1 MRCRSVVPSL
11 AVVLALLFAGWIGGR
26 GAGARQA
33 DPALTVGGDPRVDAD
48 DFRVTV
54 FADGLSFPFGM
65 VALEDGSLLVGTS
78 DPTGGGY
85 FAGPGNLLRLVD
97 EDEDGVADDAG
108 TVLYSGLPGGITAMA
123 RAGELVF
130 VTTGGSTPEQIS
142 VLRPGEE
149 PDESLTLLGSLEFAF
164 EEGQEHRTYA
174 VAARERR
181 GGGGRIDLFF
191 NVGSAA
197 NDAAGGSVAVS
208 GLTEGVL
215 EDASIY
221 RVRIEDADG
230 EPTFSAP
237 EQIASGLRNAAG
249 IAVHPVSGDLFF
261 EDNGIDLPGNRIESL
276 GADELNRLPAR
287 AIGGEVEDFGFP
299 GAYVEYRTGREVGKG
314 GRRPLAAFQPR
325 EGSESEGAVGV
336 AVAPPG
342 FPEGLNDGVFVG
354 FHGQYDEPGLA
365 NEENPLVYVDVET
378 GESFQFVGND
388 EPEVGHLDSLL
399 ATEDALFAAD
409 VTGPGSLFGA
419 DALGAIYE
427 IRAAEPART
436 EDG

>member
-1 MRCRSVVPSL
+1 
-11 AVVLALLFAGWIGGR
+11 
-26 GAGARQA
+26 
-33 DPALTVGGDPRVDAD
+33 
-48 DFRVTV
+48 
-54 FADGLSFPFGM
+54 
-65 VALEDGSLLVGTS
+65 
-78 DPTGGGY
+78 
-85 FAGPGNLLRLVD
+85 
-97 EDEDGVADDAG
+97 
-108 TVLYSGLPGGITAMA
+108 
-123 RAGELVF
+123 
-130 VTTGGSTPEQIS
+130 
-142 VLRPGEE
+142 
-149 PDESLTLLGSLEFAF
+149 
-164 EEGQEHRTYA
+164 HRTYA

-208 GLTEGVL
+208 GLTDGVL

-221 RVRIEDADG
+221 RVQIEDADG
-230 EPTFSAP
+230 EPVFSAP

-249 IAVHPVSGDLFF
+249 IAVQPVSGDLFF

-299 GAYVEYRTGREVGKG
+299 GAYVEYRTGREVGEG
-314 GRRPLAAFQPR
+314 GRRPLAAFQPQ

-336 AVAPPG
+336 AVAPSG

-354 FHGQYDEPGLA
+354 FHGQYDETGLA

-427 IRAAEPART
+427 IRAAKRGE
-436 EDG
+436 

>member
-1 MRCRSVVPSL
+1 MRRRSVAPSL
-11 AVVLALLFAGWIGGR
+11 AVVLALLFAGWIGGA

-33 DPALTVGGDPRVDAD
+33 DPALALGGDPRVDAE

-54 FADGLSFPFGM
+54 FAEGLLFPFGM
-65 VALEDGSLLVGTS
+65 AELEDGSLLVGTS
-78 DPTGGGY
+78 DPAGGGY
-85 FAGPGNLLRLVD
+85 FGGPSNLLRLVD
-97 EDEDGVADDAG
+97 EDGDGVADGAG
-108 TVLYSGLPGGITAMA
+108 MVLYGGLPGGITAMA

-130 VTTGGSTPEQIS
+130 VTTGGSAPERIS
-142 VLRPGEE
+142 VLRVGEE
-149 PDESLTLLGSLEFAF
+149 PDEPLTLMGSIEFGF

-174 VAARERR
+174 VAARERQGER
-181 GGGGRIDLFF
+181 GRIDLFF
-191 NVGSAA
+191 NVGSAD
-197 NDAAGGSVAVS
+197 NDGAGGSVAVS

-221 RVRIEDADG
+221 RVRIEEADG
-230 EPTFSAP
+230 EPAFSEP

-249 IAVHPVSGDLFF
+249 IAVHPASGDLLF

-276 GADELNRLPAR
+276 GADELNLLPAR

-299 GAYVEYRTGREVGKG
+299 GAYVEYRTGREVGGG
-314 GRRPLAAFQPR
+314 GRQPLAAFQPQ

-354 FHGQYDEPGLA
+354 FHGQYDETGLA
-365 NEENPLVYVDVET
+365 NEENPLVYVDLET
-378 GESFQFVGND
+378 GESFQFVGNE
-388 EPEVGHLDSLL
+388 EPQVGHLDSLL
-399 ATEDALFAAD
+399 ATDDALFAVD
-409 VTGPGSLFGA
+409 VTGPGSI
-419 DALGAIYE
+419 LGAEPLGVIYA
-427 IRAAEPART
+427 IRAAEPERT